1 MDDTERRAARALARR
16 GRRARLRAS
25 PRQESEAGPF
35 DVIGDIH
42 GCVETARALLA
53 RLGYESLDGW
63 VHRHPEGRR
72 ALFLG
77 DYIDRGPASPGAL
90 RLVHA
95 TCEAGGGIAIAGN
108 HEEMLLWALDLEADI
123 EDDTSGHWLS
133 TPQGYWHLKPQT
145 RAWLAGLPAH
155 VVVDQGKLVA
165 AHAGVEHGH
174 VGGRSLRTHTDALW
188 GPQKARW
195 WTTHDG
201 ARHTV
206 VYGHYAVADPGAAW
220 GQCICIEATVRVSG
234 RGADGLPTPG
244 DDTGHGAHGGRAST
258 SSSNRDTKSAD

>member
-1 MDDTERRAARALARR
+1 MEAGKAVDDTERRAARARARR

-123 EDDTSGHWLS
+123 EDDASGHWLS
-133 TPQGYWHLKPQT
+133 TPQGY
-145 RAWLAGLPAH
+145 
-155 VVVDQGKLVA
+155 
-165 AHAGVEHGH
+165 
-174 VGGRSLRTHTDALW
+174 LR
-188 GPQKARW
+188 
-195 WTTHDG
+195 
-201 ARHTV
+201 
-206 VYGHYAVADPGAAW
+206 
-220 GQCICIEATVRVSG
+220 I
-234 RGADGLPTPG
+234 
-244 DDTGHGAHGGRAST
+244 
-258 SSSNRDTKSAD
+258 